1 MSTTTSLATVVVI
14 SALVSYVLG
23 VVSVICICGFCK
35 LILCQRK
42 KFCLSKNEAR
52 QSTNTVIYDEAD
64 LSKEEVNLKENVSY
78 GQIKQRQ

>member
-35 LILCQRK
+35 LTLYQRK
-42 KFCLSKNEAR
+42 KFCSSKSEVQ
-52 QSTNTVIYDEAD
+52 QSTNTVIYDEVG

>member
-23 VVSVICICGFCK
+23 IVSVICICGFCK

-42 KFCLSKNEAR
+42 KFCSSKSEVR
-52 QSTNTVIYDEAD
+52 QSTNTVIYDEVG
-64 LSKEEVNLKENVSY
+64 LRKEVNLKENVSY
-78 GQIKQRQ
+78 GQIKRRQ